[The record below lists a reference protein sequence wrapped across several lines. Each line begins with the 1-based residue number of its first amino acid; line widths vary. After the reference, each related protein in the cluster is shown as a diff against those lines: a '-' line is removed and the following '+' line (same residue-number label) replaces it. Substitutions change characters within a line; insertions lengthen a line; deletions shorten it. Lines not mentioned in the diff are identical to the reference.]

1 METYTVYI
9 QSLNQDWEMPKELAQ
24 NLTDLLNEQR
34 KGKDGKP
41 FYIDLDKEWYNNLSP
56 NEKKMIK
63 KTQR

>member
-1 METYTVYI
+1 METCTVYI
-9 QSLNQDWEMPKELAQ
+9 QSLNQDWEMPRELAQ
-24 NLTDLLNEQR
+24 NVTNLLNEQR
-34 KGKDGKP
+34 KSTDGKL